1 MKPSMRIPRILMAK
15 IGLDGHNRGVYVV
28 AHGLRDAGME
38 VIYTGLRQTPAEVAA
53 AAVQECV
60 DVIGVSSMVGAHL
73 SVAKKLRKE
82 LEKRNSQDLPVIL
95 GGVIPE
101 EDYEALFG
109 AGVRKIF
116 PTGTTVKEIAEWIQT
131 TLRKAPASRRSR
143 EAL

>member
-1 MKPSMRIPRILMAK
+1 MKPSRRIPRILMAK

-60 DVIGVSSMVGAHL
+60 DVIGISSMVGAHL
-73 SVAKKLRKE
+73 SVAKKLQKE
-82 LEKRNSQDLPVIL
+82 LKMRNSQNIQVII

-101 EDYEALFG
+101 EDYKALHA
-109 AGVRKIF
+109 AGIRKIF
-116 PTGTTVKEIAEWIQT
+116 PTGTTVKEIAEWIQE
-131 TLRKAPASRRSR
+131 TLKKAPSARRFL
-143 EAL
+143 EA

>member
-1 MKPSMRIPRILMAK
+1 MKPAKRIPRVLMAK

-73 SVAKKLRKE
+73 SVARKLRKE
-82 LEKRNSQDLPVIL
+82 LEARKSGDIPVIL

-101 EDYEALFG
+101 EDHESLRE

-116 PTGTTVKEIAEWIQT
+116 PTGTTVKEIAEWINAMP
-131 TLRKAPASRRSR
+131 RKRTSSPKFP
-143 EAL
+143 EA